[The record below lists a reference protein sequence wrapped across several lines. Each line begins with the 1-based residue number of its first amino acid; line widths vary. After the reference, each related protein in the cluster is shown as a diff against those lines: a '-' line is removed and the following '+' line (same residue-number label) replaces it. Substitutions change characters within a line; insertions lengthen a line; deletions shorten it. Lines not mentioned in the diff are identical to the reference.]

1 MEIINAVNLLGA
13 LAQESRLGVFR
24 LLVEAGPQGLS
35 AGEIGDELAIPAS
48 TLSFHLK
55 DLSHAGL
62 LHSQRQGRSIIY
74 SANYGAM
81 TELMQFMQH
90 NCCQRSESN
99 SCKTR

>member
-1 MEIINAVNLLGA
+1 MELKTAVKLLGA

-24 LLVEAGPQGLS
+24 LLVEAGSQGLS
-35 AGEIGDELAIPAS
+35 AGDISDELAIPAS

-62 LHSQRQGRSIIY
+62 LQSERQGRSIFY

-81 TELMQFMQH
+81 SELLQFMQH
-90 NCCQRSESN
+90 NCCERSGSKR
-99 SCKTR
+99 CK